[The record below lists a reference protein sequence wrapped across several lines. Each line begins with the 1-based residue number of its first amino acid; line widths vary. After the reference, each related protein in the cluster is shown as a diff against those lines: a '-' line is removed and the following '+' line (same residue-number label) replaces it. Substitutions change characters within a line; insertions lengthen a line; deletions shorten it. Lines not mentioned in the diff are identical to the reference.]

1 MPVTPACTFVKV
13 SLEGCIGC
21 YIWWLSNLAGLLQC
35 CDLKDIKLAYQL
47 NKALEKGDNWKF
59 LDVDRSNG
67 YW

>member
-1 MPVTPACTFVKV
+1 MYLCDFCESHLVTAFKSDC
-13 SLEGCIGC
+13 
-21 YIWWLSNLAGLLQC
+21 LLQC

>member
-1 MPVTPACTFVKV
+1 MPVMCASTFVKV
-13 SLEGCIGC
+13 SLEGCIDC
-21 YIWWLSNLAGLLQC
+21 YICSHSNLSGLLQC

-59 LDVDRSNG
+59 LDVDRLNG